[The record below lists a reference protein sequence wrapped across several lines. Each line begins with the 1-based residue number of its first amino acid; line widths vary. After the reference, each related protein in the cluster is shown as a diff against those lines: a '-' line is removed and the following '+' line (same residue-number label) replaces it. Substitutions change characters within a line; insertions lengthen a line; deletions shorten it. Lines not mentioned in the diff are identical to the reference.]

1 MVEGRES
8 TVGGQRYIGGDVD
21 VRPRVSNERDI
32 YCKSSAARGAIN
44 ITNTIRCCL
53 RGAYASAHLLWRKQR
68 QQSLQRGWEKKSM
81 CLSFVNSGIQ
91 YYICQFISYINN
103 LT

>member
-68 QQSLQRGWEKKSM
+68 QQSLQRGWEKNL
-81 CLSFVNSGIQ
+81 CVLVLSTVEFNI
-91 YYICQFISYINN
+91 IFAN
-103 LT
+103 LLVT